1 MAPQEAKV
9 SLGLP
14 MSVVRKRPRKKRDTA
29 LITLGDLQI
38 LLLLPFF
45 LLLVM
50 CVPEAG
56 WHRVCLFLA
65 RFVASAPVGRK
76 ISLWKG
82 SDIRD
87 ANMARALQLEH
98 YVQVVKERLT
108 GWRARVTLEGG
119 EHLVRARDAQDGA
132 VLWVAHFCFNALASK
147 MALQTHGNR
156 VHHISRAEHGFSKS
170 SFGMK
175 FLNPIRIGAEA
186 RYLASRIVIGRENPA
201 LAMHTALRAL
211 KNGDF
216 VSITAGAWEGQLISE
231 VMIDGRV
238 LELSTGAPRL
248 AALARCPLMPVFVV
262 RDDVNAEIRVII
274 EAPLTIDRTLPRDML
289 VQSVASQFAE
299 LHQNYISLSPH
310 QWRDW
315 EKLQSRP

>member
-1 MAPQEAKV
+1 MPA
-9 SLGLP
+9 
-14 MSVVRKRPRKKRDTA
+14 VRKRARKKPDTP
-29 LITLGDLQI
+29 LVNSGDIQI

-45 LLLVM
+45 VVLAM
-50 CVPEAG
+50 CVPETKWLRA
-56 WHRVCLFLA
+56 CNFMA
-65 RFVASAPVGRK
+65 RFVMPRPAGRRT
-76 ISLWKG
+76 SLWQG
-82 SDIRD
+82 SDTQDVNR
-87 ANMARALQLEH
+87 ARAFQLEH

-108 GWRARVTLEGG
+108 GWRARVVLESG
-119 EHLVRARDAQDGA
+119 EHLVRAGEAQDGA

-147 MALQTHGNR
+147 MALQAHGNR

-170 SFGMK
+170 SFGMR

-186 RYLASRIVIGRENPA
+186 KYLASRIVIDRENPA

-231 VMIDGRV
+231 VMIDGRA

-248 AALARCPLMPVFVV
+248 SALARCPLLPVFVV
-262 RDDVNAEIRVII
+262 RDDMTSEIRVIV
-274 EAPLTIDRTLPRDML
+274 EAPLTIDTALPRDMMI
-289 VQSVASQFAE
+289 QSVAAQFAE
-299 LHQNYISLSPH
+299 MHQKYISRYPH

-315 EKLQSRP
+315 EKLQTKA

>member
-1 MAPQEAKV
+1 MPAIK
-9 SLGLP
+9 
-14 MSVVRKRPRKKRDTA
+14 KRPRKKPDTA
-29 LITLGDLQI
+29 LVNSGDVQI

-45 LLLVM
+45 LVLAVF
-50 CVPEAG
+50 VPETG
-56 WHRVCLFLA
+56 WLRICNFLA
-65 RFVASAPVGRK
+65 RFVMPGSARRRA
-76 ISLWKG
+76 IAWEG
-82 SDIRD
+82 SDTHD
-87 ANMARALQLEH
+87 FNKARALQLEH

-147 MALQTHGNR
+147 MALQAHGNR

-186 RYLASRIVIGRENPA
+186 RYLASRIVIDRKNPA

-211 KNGDF
+211 KTGDF

-231 VMIDGRV
+231 MMIDGRS

-248 AALARCPLMPVFVV
+248 AALAGCPVMPVFVV
-262 RDDVNAEIRVII
+262 RDDLTSEIRVII
-274 EAPLTIDRTLPRDML
+274 EAPLIVDSALPRDML

-299 LHQNYISLSPH
+299 RHQKYISRYPH